1 MFLYHGSPRRK
12 TLCQRASIKKKNEI
26 LIGILEILGVRS
38 LKSFFCLRIFIF
50 LFLRIAKKICTFVQ
64 KKIDL

>member
-12 TLCQRASIKKKNEI
+12 TLCQRALIKKKNEI

-38 LKSFFCLRIFIF
+38 LKSFFCLRIFMF